1 MSSFQTRN
9 QHNQNIFTMGLIY
22 QSNVEISAGPS
33 AEIILRQ
40 ASHVIHETFVCR
52 QSHHTNDCIL
62 INVTVKTIVI

>member
-22 QSNVEISAGPS
+22 QSNVEMSAGLS

-40 ASHVIHETFVCR
+40 ASHVIHETAMYAANPIVRMIVC
-52 QSHHTNDCIL
+52 
-62 INVTVKTIVI
+62 